1 MRARRRRL
9 LFRAPL
15 YYARAVVKFA
25 DVASSPRLF
34 FTPISPRTELSH
46 HLSIVMIRNKAKD
59 DNYDDDDDDDES
71 IARDSGR
78 DRRALV
84 VVSTN
89 ATRLVTQLH
98 TKTRVSHVCIDHSL
112 AANRRRDD
120 DASSLA

>member
-1 MRARRRRL
+1 
-9 LFRAPL
+9 
-15 YYARAVVKFA
+15 
-25 DVASSPRLF
+25 
-34 FTPISPRTELSH
+34 
-46 HLSIVMIRNKAKD
+46 MIRNKAKD
-59 DNYDDDDDDDES
+59 DNYDDDDDDDDDDDES